1 MKESKKIFIA
11 NKDCEEYNIQK
22 GDKVEMVSA
31 LAIKFEVL
39 NLRTKEYIQLST
51 TDFINIF
58 K

>member
-1 MKESKKIFIA
+1 MSNNKKFFIA
-11 NKDCEEYNIQK
+11 SVDNDEHNIKK

-39 NLRTKEYIQLST
+39 NLRTNEYIKLSVA
-51 TDFINIF
+51 DFIKIF